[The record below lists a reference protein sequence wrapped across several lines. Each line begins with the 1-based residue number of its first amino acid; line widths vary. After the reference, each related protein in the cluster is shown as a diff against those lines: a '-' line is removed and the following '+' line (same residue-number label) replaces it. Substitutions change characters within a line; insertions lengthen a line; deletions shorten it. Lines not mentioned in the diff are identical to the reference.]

1 MGGEGHKVIAMT
13 DRNLLC
19 RIWSGVLP
27 RFSVLAMCSLAG
39 LLLEGSGGSG
49 GGDPTPYAGVSLKV
63 LDQAAPAGGTIQFT
77 VTLTEPK
84 PIVTGRA
91 AVAPSATLLGA
102 PQGVALYGGASDAA
116 GAAVINGHA
125 LSIRSTAPSG
135 IFGTDPTVP
144 LLVVTIAVRPDAPL
158 GATSSLVLDP
168 ASSLWTDPS
177 GQVYAQQF
185 KSGTFVVQGSV
196 SISDV
201 IPGSGLLPAGSTVV
215 VRGIGFQPLT
225 KIEIDSVRT
234 RSTTFVS
241 ATEID
246 VVIADPA
253 EMYGRRVTATNPDS
267 FRSRYYAYQRAPW
280 LGQSARPLLAATEP
294 LFARETLS
302 GARFADAAPAGRFL
316 GLALQNPNADPAGVS
331 IELRSTDDSVIAST
345 AFTLPSQN
353 RISLELSEYLTG
365 VVPPAGSSL
374 VVHSS
379 LPTRVLG
386 LIGDESAG
394 SVEPVKPSPF
404 P

>member
-1 MGGEGHKVIAMT
+1 MT
-13 DRNLLC
+13 YRNLLG
-19 RIWSGVLP
+19 RVRLRVVP
-27 RFSVLAMCSLAG
+27 QFFLLAVCCLAG
-39 LLLEGSGGSG
+39 LLLEGSH
-49 GGDPTPYAGVSLKV
+49 GDPGTGFAGVSLKV

-77 VTLTEPK
+77 VSLTEPK

-91 AVAPSATLLGA
+91 AAATSPALLGA
-102 PQGVALYGGASDAA
+102 VQGVALYGGAPDVA
-116 GAAVINGHA
+116 GAAVVTGNA
-125 LSIRSTAPSG
+125 LTVRSTAPSG
-135 IFGTDPTVP
+135 VFGTDPTVP

-158 GATSSLVLDP
+158 GASSSLVLDP

-177 GQVYAQQF
+177 GQPYPQQV
-185 KSGTFVVQGSV
+185 KSGTFVVQGSL

-201 IPGSGLLPAGSTVV
+201 NPGSGLLPAGSTVV
-215 VRGIGFQPLT
+215 VTGIGFQPQT
-225 KIEIDSVRT
+225 KVEVDGVGT
-234 RSTTFVS
+234 RSTFIS
-241 ATEID
+241 PTEID
-246 VVIADPA
+246 VVLATQA

-316 GLALQNPNADPAGVS
+316 GLALQNPNADPADVS